1 MSIIS
6 YTPPWSLFRP
16 HSKGYENTLG
26 NFRNKLYLKVDCV
39 NWNYFSINA
48 EQSGATIRVP
58 KVTESVITV
67 VIFHTLATWSD
78 AISRIENHIVGQVLD
93 GDESG

>member
-48 EQSGATIRVP
+48 DQSGATIRVP
-58 KVTESVITV
+58 KVPESVITV
-67 VIFHTLATWSD
+67 VIFHNHHYFLASLSNPKEPLLTPS
-78 AISRIENHIVGQVLD
+78 IGTQHL
-93 GDESG
+93 